1 MIPSNKNK
9 IEDRADNRKIKGIRK
24 DRARASEGRP
34 ARAKGGDTDARLN
47 AVLQSHAELCVA
59 LRAAGRWMLRR
70 AVSQRDHEALDRLRE
85 VLRQAEAVSGR
96 TGTTEDSID
105 LELERYQGESRSER
119 IGASSGD
126 FGARIL
132 VLPNRRLTLRELQ

>member
-1 MIPSNKNK
+1 MIPSDKNK
-9 IEDRADNRKIKGIRK
+9 MENKTDNRKIKGIRK
-24 DRARASEGRP
+24 DRSRPSDGRP
-34 ARAKGGDTDARLN
+34 ARAKSGESDTRFN

-70 AVSQRDHEALDRLRE
+70 AVTQRDHEALDRLRE

-96 TGTTEDSID
+96 TAATEDSID
-105 LELERYQGESRSER
+105 LELERYQGESRLDR
-119 IGASSGD
+119 IGASSED
-126 FGARIL
+126 YGARIL